1 MHFFKKYI
9 LLLFII
15 PLTAVAQDTT
25 YLKKQAGRFARASFN
40 GDYKTVIA
48 LTYPKLIEYSGGRD
62 TMQKLIT
69 NRIEGLK
76 KQGVI
81 AFDGYV
87 DAPGKLHDA
96 GGQIHCLIP
105 EVVTMKMFNGRY
117 VNRTY
122 LLAISDDNGKS
133 WTFMDVGKMPLN
145 LLQRLVPKY
154 NLDLNIPTAGKPMF
168 FADKL

>member
-1 MHFFKKYI
+1 MHCFKRYI
-9 LLLFII
+9 LFLFII
-15 PLTAVAQDTT
+15 PLTVVAQDTT
-25 YLKKQAGRFARASFN
+25 LVKKQATRFAKASFN
-40 GDYKTVIA
+40 GDYKTVID
-48 LTYPKLIEYSGGRD
+48 LTYPKLVEYSGGRD
-62 TMQKLIT
+62 TMQKLISS
-69 NRIEGLK
+69 RIEGLK

-87 DAPGKLHDA
+87 DSPGKIHDA
-96 GGQIHCLIP
+96 GGQLHCIIP
-105 EVVTMKMFNGRY
+105 EVITMKVFNGRY

-122 LLAISDDNGKS
+122 LLAISDNNGKN
-133 WTFMDVGKMPLN
+133 WTFMDVGKMPLS